1 MKNISKIQKAVISV
15 SLVTLVA
22 IIIFL
27 IAAIFGLSSPMTWKI
42 VLSLLYI
49 LAGCVF
55 STSALTFTS
64 KNKVLAYVSIGL
76 IWLAVIGAM
85 IATFGQ
91 VDVTFVRTE
100 GTLAIATA
108 FLVILIGTI
117 LKTNGRLK
125 GMQII
130 FSILTIILD
139 GILTFQVWGGHLFK
153 IKMFTEFFIAFV
165 IVDTGILVAINIL
178 SRKTISDE
186 AKVTITREE
195 YEILKE
201 KARKYDELKK
211 GE

>member
-1 MKNISKIQKAVISV
+1 MKKISKIQKAVISA
-15 SLVTLVA
+15 SLATLVA
-22 IIIFL
+22 IIIL
-27 IAAIFGLSSPMTWKI
+27 LVAAIFGLSSAMTWKI
-42 VLSLLYI
+42 VLALLYV

-64 KNKVLAYVSIGL
+64 KNKTLAYVSIGL
-76 IWLAVIGAM
+76 IWLSVVGAM

-91 VDVTFVRTE
+91 VGVTFVRAE

-125 GMQII
+125 GMQAI
-130 FSILTIILD
+130 FSIMTIIID
-139 GILTFQVWGGHLFK
+139 GIITFQVWGGHLFK
-153 IKMFTEFFIAFV
+153 IKMFTEFFVAFV
-165 IVDTGILVAINIL
+165 IIDTGILVAINIL

-195 YEILKE
+195 YELLKE